1 MKRIIIGSSAL
12 KHHFP
17 DFPREPKDLDYA
29 TLTEEKSNTPTVEY
43 LYNPILFKYEDNTIC
58 GLDNL
63 LTLKISHLFWE
74 TGFDKHLWDVLYL
87 LDKGCE
93 IKYDLLD
100 ELMSFWE
107 DYLPKIKRS
116 NLVMT
121 KEDFFTNSVNEDT
134 DEHDY
139 LHTLLNPIPM
149 YTKLLKDGSEVELD
163 ENKWVLLTHEEKN
176 LVIWEETSVMAY
188 ERYPN
193 LCYKKAFLRQLKAN
207 IMKHFPRYISLH
219 AIKNFREIHITK
231 INYNLKL
238 KENGIK
244 RD

>member
-1 MKRIIIGSSAL
+1 MKTIIIGSSAL
-12 KHHFP
+12 RFHFP
-17 DFPREPKDLDYA
+17 DFPRDPKDLDFA
-29 TLTEEKSNTPTVEY
+29 TDVDKKSNISDIEY
-43 LYNPILFKYEDNTIC
+43 LYNPVLFKYEKNFVC

-74 TGFDKHLWDVLYL
+74 TNWDKHLWDTLYL
-87 LDKGCE
+87 LDKGCK

-100 ELMSFWE
+100 ELIAFWE
-107 DYLPKIKRS
+107 DYLPKIRRS

-139 LHTLLNPIPM
+139 LHTLLNPVPM

-163 ENKWVLLTHEEKN
+163 ENKWNNLSYSDKN
-176 LVIWEETSVMAY
+176 LVIWEETAVMAY

-207 IMKHFPRYISLH
+207 IMKHFPRYIAIH
-219 AIKNFREIHITK
+219 AIKNFKEIHITK

-238 KENGIK
+238 K
-244 RD
+244 R